1 MNKRILISLSLIAVI
16 AAVAVGVTVA
26 YFTSRVDVTA
36 NVLSTGTLEISD
48 TSDAWMRGVTF
59 PAGNNLK
66 PGDSVRKW
74 VVLENTG
81 SLDIDYLRIFAV
93 NKTGDTGLLN
103 QIRASVYAQV
113 PGYDQGIYTPSWG
126 TGQPV
131 NSHLT
136 GVDILGTAVY
146 RDATAAKI
154 LAPGEKITVIIDFK
168 VPTTV
173 GNSWQGKSVTFDLR
187 FDAEQVH

>member
-1 MNKRILISLSLIAVI
+1 MNKKILISLSVIAVV
-16 AAVAVGVTVA
+16 AAVAVVATVA
-26 YFTSRVDVTA
+26 YFTDQETVSGNT
-36 NVLSTGTLEISD
+36 LSTGTLQISD
-48 TSDAWMRGVTF
+48 SSDAWMKGVTF
-59 PAGNNLK
+59 PPGNNLK

-81 SLDIDYLRIFAV
+81 SLDIDYLKIFAV
-93 NKTGDTGLLN
+93 NKIGDTGLLN

-113 PGYDQGIYTPSWG
+113 PGHDQGIYTSDWG
-126 TGQPV
+126 NGQPV

-136 GVDILGTAVY
+136 GLDVLGTAVY